1 MFDFFL
7 VNNLISPN
15 QSGFKPGDSCT
26 NQLLAIT
33 HEIYRSFDEGFDVR
47 GVFLDISKAF
57 DKVWHQGLLFKLRQN
72 GISGDLLNIL
82 RDFLQYRKQRVVLN
96 GQYSA
101 WANVEAGVPQGSILG
116 PLFFLIYINDLSDDL
131 ASNPKLFADDTSLFS
146 VVHNSLSS
154 STDLNNDL
162 VKISEWAYQWK
173 MSFNPD
179 PTKQA
184 QEVIF
189 SRKSQN
195 QTHPSLFFNNSS
207 VIQAPSQKHLGLF
220 LDNRLDFQE
229 HLKIVLNKV
238 NKMIGLLRKLQN
250 VLPRPSLLTIY
261 KSFIRPHLDYG
272 DIIYDQAYNCSF
284 HQKLESVQ
292 YNAALAITGAIR
304 GSSREKLYQELGL
317 ESLKQRRW
325 YRKLCCFYKI
335 LKTQSP
341 HYLFSFIPNLSRSY
355 STRNANNIPQ
365 FRFNHNFFKNSFFPS
380 VIAEWNNLDF
390 GIRNSESINI
400 FKKSILN
407 FIRPI
412 PNSTFNCHNSRGIKF
427 ITRLRLGLSHLR
439 EHKFKNSFQDCLNPF
454 CDCGNG

>member
-1 MFDFFL
+1 MKTNNYLSSISFSCSDIEKVIKNLDPNKAHGHDMISIRMLQILGPTICKPLELIFKSCLKCGKFPSEWKKGNIVPVYKKGDKQVLKNYRPISLLPICGKVFERLIYNAMFDFFL

-325 YRKLCCFYKI
+325 HRKLFRFYKI
-335 LKTQSP
+335 LKSRV
-341 HYLFSFIPNLSRSY
+341 HIIYLVSFRI
-355 STRNANNIPQ
+355 
-365 FRFNHNFFKNSFFPS
+365 
-380 VIAEWNNLDF
+380 
-390 GIRNSESINI
+390 
-400 FKKSILN
+400 
-407 FIRPI
+407 
-412 PNSTFNCHNSRGIKF
+412 
-427 ITRLRLGLSHLR
+427 
-439 EHKFKNSFQDCLNPF
+439 
-454 CDCGNG
+454 